1 MFEAPAVCLLLT
13 IDKLQLAALLP
24 DKIMNADSILWNAY
38 FFYSPQ
44 RLILFSKFHLEK
56 YSKTRFHNT
65 KQKIHPDSNGYF
77 WTVWGCLNHFIL
89 QGQNTKSHD
98 LFLLPAYKLINVSGC
113 ISNTFAMKLHIF

>member
-1 MFEAPAVCLLLT
+1 MFEAPVVCLLLT

-24 DKIMNADSILWNAY
+24 DKMMNADSILRNAY

-44 RLILFSKFHLEK
+44 CLILFSQFHLEK

-77 WTVWGCLNHFIL
+77 
-89 QGQNTKSHD
+89 
-98 LFLLPAYKLINVSGC
+98 
-113 ISNTFAMKLHIF
+113 